1 MRLVSY
7 PGHNYLKGSK
17 SIQRDLTGSRVPS
30 PDSTVLQY
38 VSDLLL
44 AALALDI
51 GISYLHQ
58 KKKGL
63 SPARE
68 RSPLLDKSFF
78 KVGELSMLSRKKLFS
93 GSHSPNQETG
103 M

>member
-1 MRLVSY
+1 M
-7 PGHNYLKGSK
+7 
-17 SIQRDLTGSRVPS
+17 PS

-58 KKKGL
+58 KKGL

-78 KVGELSMLSRKKLFS
+78 KVGELSMLSRRKLFS

>member
-1 MRLVSY
+1 MFIHSPGTSETALFAFELMIQCPMRLVSY

-17 SIQRDLTGSRVPS
+17 SIQRDLTGSRVLS

-58 KKKGL
+58 KKGL
-63 SPARE
+63 ALQGKA
-68 RSPLLDKSFF
+68 LLSWIKAF
-78 KVGELSMLSRKKLFS
+78 SR
-93 GSHSPNQETG
+93 
-103 M
+103 